1 MGNIIFLF
9 KAFAGSFKWFNVFV
23 FQDEHP
29 ENLRGNSL
37 HGLFSQFPLGCC
49 IDCCCSCWCCCCC
62 WLWDGFSQWKKAR
75 MCVFFV
81 GVVTIRF
88 VFFCF
93 VSYKAGLYSLRTS
106 RLQPKIHFDLIWF
119 KYYELLNWFYFVLV
133 FFLFFLCF
141 FFFVFLLIVV

>member
-1 MGNIIFLF
+1 MRDLLNGSTYSYF
-9 KAFAGSFKWFNVFV
+9 KMSTRRTCEETLYM
-23 FQDEHP
+23 DC
-29 ENLRGNSL
+29 SL
-37 HGLFSQFPLGCC
+37 SSPWAAASIHS
-49 IDCCCSCWCCCCC
+49 CCSCWCCCCC

-88 VFFCF
+88 VLFSF
-93 VSYKAGLYSLRTS
+93 VSYKAGLYSLRIS

-141 FFFVFLLIVV
+141 FFVFLLIVV